1 MAAQRGEAAMGRLQ
15 DRVALVTGGG
25 RGIGRSIA
33 LAFAREGA
41 IVAVSSRTTAELE
54 KVAAEAKAA
63 GAPHT
68 LVVRADATKAADQ
81 RGAVKAVVDLFGRID
96 ILVNN
101 AGGVTTRTG
110 PKGLGAF
117 THDDDT
123 FADNIDLNLN
133 SAYWATA
140 EALPHMRDRNYG
152 RVMTI
157 GSGYAKRSGGPIAY
171 TVAKHGLIGLTRALA
186 HDTAAHG
193 ITVNCLCPG
202 WTNTQLADFEGQGPA
217 FKAFAE
223 SENLQHRVLEPD
235 ELGPMAVLLASEES
249 AGVTGQVISVDGGYK
264 V

>member
-1 MAAQRGEAAMGRLQ
+1 MDRLKGK
-15 DRVALVTGGG
+15 VALITGGG

-33 LAFAREGA
+33 LAMAREGA
-41 IVAVSSRTTAELE
+41 VIAVSSRTTMELE
-54 KVAAEAKAA
+54 EVAAEAMAS
-63 GAPHT
+63 GAPDAM
-68 LVVRADATKAADQ
+68 VVKADATKAADQ
-81 RGAVKAVVDLFGRID
+81 RGAVKAVVEKFGRID

-101 AGGVTTRTG
+101 AGGVTTRT
-110 PKGLGAF
+110 PKGLGAY

-140 EALPHMRDRNYG
+140 EALPRMREQGYG

-157 GSGYAKRSGGPIAY
+157 GSGYAKRAGGPIAY
-171 TVAKHGLIGLTRALA
+171 TVAKHGLIGLTKALA

-202 WTNTQLADFEGQGPA
+202 WTNTQLANFAGQTPE

-235 ELGPMAVLLASEES
+235 ELGPMAVLLASPEA
-249 AGVTGQVISVDGGYK
+249 AGITGQVISVDGGYK

>member
-1 MAAQRGEAAMGRLQ
+1 MDRLKGK
-15 DRVALVTGGG
+15 VALITGGG

-33 LAFAREGA
+33 LAMAKEGA
-41 IVAVSSRTTAELE
+41 IIAVSSRTLAELQ
-54 KVAAEAKAA
+54 KVADEAKAA
-63 GAPHT
+63 GAPET
-68 LVVRADATKAADQ
+68 LVVEADATKAADQ
-81 RGAVKAVVDLFGRID
+81 RGAVKQVVERFGRID

-101 AGGVTTRTG
+101 AGGVTTRT
-110 PKGLGAF
+110 PKGLGAY

-140 EALPHMRDRNYG
+140 QALPEMRKNGYG

-157 GSGYAKRSGGPIAY
+157 GSGYAKRAGGPIAY
-171 TVAKHGLIGLTRALA
+171 TVAKHGLIGLTKALA
-186 HDTAAHG
+186 HDTANHG

-202 WTNTQLADFEGQGPA
+202 WTNTQLANFENQTPE

-223 SENLQHRVLEPD
+223 SENLQHRILEPD
-235 ELGPMAVLLASEES
+235 ELGPMAVLLASPEA
-249 AGVTGQVISVDGGYK
+249 AGITGQVISVDGGYK

>member
-1 MAAQRGEAAMGRLQ
+1 MGKL
-15 DRVALVTGGG
+15 DGKVALITGGG

-33 LAFAREGA
+33 LAMAREGA
-41 IVAVSSRTTAELE
+41 TICVSSRSMDELE
-54 KVAAEAKAA
+54 AVAAEAKAA
-63 GAPHT
+63 GAPDAMAI
-68 LVVRADATKAADQ
+68 RADATKAADQ
-81 RGAVKAVVDLFGRID
+81 RGAVKKVVERFGKID

-101 AGGVTTRTG
+101 AGGVTTRVG
-110 PKGLGAF
+110 PKGLGAY
-117 THDDDT
+117 THDDET

-140 EALPHMRDRNYG
+140 EALPHMREHGYG

-157 GSGYAKRSGGPIAY
+157 GSGYAKRAGGPIAY

-202 WTNTQLADFEGQGPA
+202 WTNTKLVNLEAQTPEFR
-217 FKAFAE
+217 AFAA
-223 SENLQHRVLEPD
+223 SENLQKRILEPD
-235 ELGPMAVLLASEES
+235 ELGPMAVLLAAPES

>member
-1 MAAQRGEAAMGRLQ
+1 MGKLSGK
-15 DRVALVTGGG
+15 VALITGGG

-33 LAFAREGA
+33 LAMAREGA
-41 IVAVSSRTTAELE
+41 TICVSSRSTGELDS
-54 KVAAEAKAA
+54 VVAEAKAA
-63 GAPHT
+63 GAADG
-68 LVVRADATKAADQ
+68 LAIKADATKAADQ
-81 RGAVKAVVDLFGRID
+81 RGAVKAVVAKFGKID

-101 AGGVTTRTG
+101 AGGVTTRT
-110 PKGLGAF
+110 PKGLGAY

-140 EALPHMRDRNYG
+140 EALPHMREHGYG

-157 GSGYAKRSGGPIAY
+157 GSGYAKRAGGPIAY

-202 WTNTQLADFEGQGPA
+202 WTNTKLVNLEAQTQEFRDFA
-217 FKAFAE
+217 A
-223 SENLQHRVLEPD
+223 SENLQKRVLEPD
-235 ELGPMAVLLASEES
+235 ELGPMAVLLAAPES
-249 AGVTGQVISVDGGYK
+249 AGITGQVISVDGGYK

>member
-1 MAAQRGEAAMGRLQ
+1 MDRLKGK
-15 DRVALVTGGG
+15 VALVTGGG

-33 LAFAREGA
+33 LAMAREGA
-41 IVAVSSRTTAELE
+41 MIAVSSRTTAELD
-54 KVAAEAKAA
+54 KVAAEARAA
-63 GAPHT
+63 GAPDT
-68 LVVRADATKAADQ
+68 LVIQADATKAADQ
-81 RGAVKAVVDLFGRID
+81 RGAVKAVVEKFGRID

-101 AGGVTTRTG
+101 AGGVTTRT
-110 PKGLGAF
+110 PQGLGAY

-140 EALPHMRDRNYG
+140 EALPHMRQHGYG

-202 WTNTQLADFEGQGPA
+202 WTNTQLVNFEAQTPA
-217 FKAFAE
+217 FKAMVE
-223 SENLQHRVLEPD
+223 SENLQHRIVEPD
-235 ELGPMAVLLASEES
+235 ELGPMAVLLASPES
-249 AGVTGQVISVDGGYK
+249 AAITGQVISVDGGYK

>member
-1 MAAQRGEAAMGRLQ
+1 MDRLKGK
-15 DRVALVTGGG
+15 VALVTGGG

-33 LAFAREGA
+33 LAMAKEGA
-41 IVAVSSRTTAELE
+41 VVCVSSRTTAELE

-63 GAPHT
+63 GAPDT
-68 LVVRADATKAADQ
+68 LVIQADATKAADQ
-81 RGAVKAVVDLFGRID
+81 RGAVRKVVEKFGRID

-101 AGGVTTRTG
+101 AGGVTTRT
-110 PKGLGAF
+110 PKGLGAY

-140 EALPHMRDRNYG
+140 EALPKMREHGYG

-157 GSGYAKRSGGPIAY
+157 GSGYAKRAGGPIAY
-171 TVAKHGLIGLTRALA
+171 TVAKHGLIGLTKALA

-202 WTNTQLADFEGQGPA
+202 WTNTALVNYEAQPA
-217 FKAFAE
+217 EFKAMVE
-223 SENLQHRVLEPD
+223 SENLQHRILEPD
-235 ELGPMAVLLASEES
+235 ELGPMAVLLASPES
-249 AGVTGQVISVDGGYK
+249 AGITGQVISVDGGYK